1 MARFTIK
8 VPVLEGV
15 DGVTVLEWHVSAGQ
29 HVDDQTALVTLEADK
44 VDVVVPSYGPGT
56 IVQIMAEVNSELS
69 IGDPLCV
76 IETDVNQTSQ

>member
-15 DGVTVLEWHVSAGQ
+15 DGVTVLEWHVTAGQ
-29 HVDDQTALVTLEADK
+29 QVNDEMPLVTLEADK
-44 VDVVVPSYGPGT
+44 VDVVVPSYGVGT
-56 IVQIMAEVNSELS
+56 VVEILAGPDTELS

-76 IETDVNQTSQ
+76 IETDVGQASP

>member
-15 DGVTVLEWHVSAGQ
+15 DGVTVLEWHVAAGQ
-29 HVDDQTALVTLEADK
+29 QVDDEMPLVTLEADK
-44 VDVVVPSYGPGT
+44 VDVVVPSYGVGMVVEILADPD
-56 IVQIMAEVNSELS
+56 MELS

-76 IETDVNQTSQ
+76 IETDVGKASP